1 MPVKKSMR
9 MKKPASSSKKP
20 AMPVA
25 APASAGKPRVRWMRT
40 FGAETIF
47 IALMCVMAAAML
59 IAAAHG
65 TSETSERPRVA
76 VEPEAVLPQPEPAK
90 LASVGAPVATTD
102 DTQPESVGTTARMT
116 TVSGCL
122 ERSDESFRLKD
133 TTGADAPK
141 ARSWKSGF
149 LRKSAASI
157 DIVDASHR
165 LRLSNHLGQR
175 ISVTGTLEDRSMQAR
190 SLQRIAGSC
199 K

>member
-9 MKKPASSSKKP
+9 AKKPASSSKKA
-20 AMPVA
+20 AMPQPPAA
-25 APASAGKPRVRWMRT
+25 APSGKPPVRWMRT

-65 TSETSERPRVA
+65 TSDTTERPRVA
-76 VEPEAVLPQPEPAK
+76 VEPDAVLPQPQPAV
-90 LASVGAPVATTD
+90 ASAGVSASDVTE
-102 DTQPESVGTTARMT
+102 PESVGTTARMT

-122 ERSDESFRLKD
+122 ERSDDTFRLKD
-133 TTGADAPK
+133 TSGADAPK

-157 DIVDASHR
+157 DVVDTTHR
-165 LRLSNHLGQR
+165 LRLSNHVGHRVSL
-175 ISVTGTLEDRSMQAR
+175 TGTLEERSMQAR

>member
-9 MKKPASSSKKP
+9 VTKPASSSKKAAEP
-20 AMPVA
+20 AVA
-25 APASAGKPRVRWMRT
+25 PDAKTPVRWMRT

-59 IAAAHG
+59 VAAAHS
-65 TSETSERPRVA
+65 TSDTPERSRAA
-76 VEPEAVLPQPEPAK
+76 VEPDATLPHSEP
-90 LASVGAPVATTD
+90 TTTVTAAGPSSS
-102 DTQPESVGTTARMT
+102 DTVEPESVGTTARMT

-122 ERSDESFRLKD
+122 DRSDESFRLKD
-133 TTGADAPK
+133 TSGADAPK

-157 DIVDASHR
+157 DVVDATHR
-165 LRLSNHLGQR
+165 LRLANHVGQR
-175 ISVTGTLEDRSMQAR
+175 VSLTGTLEDRSMQAR

>member
-9 MKKPASSSKKP
+9 VKKPAASSKKP
-20 AMPVA
+20 AMP
-25 APASAGKPRVRWMRT
+25 PASAPAVKTPVRWMRT

-47 IALMCVMAAAML
+47 IVLMCVMAAAML
-59 IAAAHG
+59 VAAARG
-65 TSETSERPRVA
+65 ASDTPERPRVA
-76 VEPEAVLPQPEPAK
+76 VEADSALPQPEPAK
-90 LASVGAPVATTD
+90 ATSADTSRSVSAE
-102 DTQPESVGTTARMT
+102 PESVGTTAHMT

-133 TTGADAPK
+133 TSGTDAPK

-157 DIVDASHR
+157 DVVDAMHR
-165 LRLSNHLGQR
+165 LRLANHVGQR
-175 ISVTGTLEDRSMQAR
+175 VSVTGTLEDRSMQAR